1 MMLDAVPASIDGKA
15 FVQAAMGETIKDGPR
30 IYVWFWGTCISFYI
44 NLPKDP
50 VVFAKALEPP
60 YSSII
65 QSWAQAPGW
74 FVEQISGD
82 KIRVGCGGVV
92 LTLSPEECKKL
103 AHDIRM
109 HL

>member
-15 FVQAAMGETIKDGPR
+15 FVQATMGRTIKDGPR
-30 IYVWFWGTCISFYI
+30 IFVWFWGTCMSFYI
-44 NLPKDP
+44 PLPKNP
-50 VVFAKALEPP
+50 VFFAEALEPP
-60 YSSII
+60 YPDI
-65 QSWAQAPGW
+65 QSWACAPRW
-74 FVEQISGD
+74 FVEKISGD
-82 KIRVGCGGVV
+82 KLRVGCGGAV